1 MRSAGAARPSPWA
14 NPQIKTIVPAGKVLF
29 DRALLRK
36 AERAGSATN
45 RLRVALRAKTTRSGW
60 GTLGCTGLT
69 KISKG
74 RMGDPSNEENRLH
87 KDVRSCGGHL
97 ERLFGSGL
105 IFVPG
110 IPECPFVLKSTS
122 VYHAKL
128 QLRNLAVLGQRV
140 DPPVSMFG
148 NHASE

>member
-1 MRSAGAARPSPWA
+1 MIYAFRIERFGVEAASYKTAPFEIQQADGQGGKCLPTRYDYRSKRRTSP
-14 NPQIKTIVPAGKVLF
+14 
-29 DRALLRK
+29 
-36 AERAGSATN
+36 
-45 RLRVALRAKTTRSGW
+45 
-60 GTLGCTGLT
+60 
-69 KISKG
+69 
-74 RMGDPSNEENRLH
+74 